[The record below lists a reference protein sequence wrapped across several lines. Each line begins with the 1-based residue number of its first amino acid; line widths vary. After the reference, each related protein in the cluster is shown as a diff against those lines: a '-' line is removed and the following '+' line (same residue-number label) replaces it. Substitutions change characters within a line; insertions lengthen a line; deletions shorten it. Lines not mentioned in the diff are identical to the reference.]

1 MSVRGPNNVER
12 AVQSDPTLLRYA
24 SAITEQKKCWELLP
38 EKFYRFQTLRN
49 NAQQHPRTCNR
60 VCKRTQD
67 VTSNNVGSCWSTML
81 HPFAG
86 SLMLC
91 NNIILMIFLYLYR
104 ISFQEWTIINT
115 YKDPANIVSLCLP
128 RLPTPKIDFSPISNV
143 LTYPASILLVQYD
156 DDKLQM
162 LTR

>member
-1 MSVRGPNNVER
+1 M
-12 AVQSDPTLLRYA
+12 LR
-24 SAITEQKKCWELLP
+24 
-38 EKFYRFQTLRN
+38 
-49 NAQQHPRTCNR
+49 
-60 VCKRTQD
+60 
-67 VTSNNVGSCWSTML
+67 
-81 HPFAG
+81 
-86 SLMLC
+86 